1 MAFTLAR
8 KQLSLGERLQTKKPC
23 TRPGGQRKRR
33 IALEGF
39 ASAAMAIAMLA
50 AFVLAIGGIRLL
62 RRREN
67 RGRGLLMLAAAAVL
81 VMNVAVWTI

>member
-1 MAFTLAR
+1 
-8 KQLSLGERLQTKKPC
+8 
-23 TRPGGQRKRR
+23 
-33 IALEGF
+33 
-39 ASAAMAIAMLA
+39 MAIAMLA